1 MGKFS
6 DLVGSWGNETEARLL
21 AVWRGSI
28 DMLADEMTTTRSNGG
43 RLPHLTGNLM
53 RSLLAST
60 AAMPPTGGADDLY
73 DGQDIGSV
81 TASLTIDQ
89 TVWLGYQA
97 IYARRQNYGF
107 VGEDELGR
115 TYNQE
120 GAHFVEAAILAWPTI
135 VELVA
140 EDIRAKVM
148 ARG

>member
-1 MGKFS
+1 
-6 DLVGSWGNETEARLL
+6 
-21 AVWRGSI
+21 
-28 DMLADEMTTTRSNGG
+28 
-43 RLPHLTGNLM
+43 M

-60 AAMPPTGGADDLY
+60 SAMPDTGAADAQY
-73 DGQDIGSV
+73 VGQDIGSV
-81 TASLTIDQ
+81 TASLTTDQ

-107 VGEDELGR
+107 VGEDSLGR

-120 GAHFVEAAILAWPTI
+120 GAHFVEAAVAVWPTI

-140 EDIRAKVM
+140 EDIKAKVM

>member
-1 MGKFS
+1 MGKFA
-6 DLVGSWGNETEARLL
+6 DLVGDWANETEARLT

-28 DMLADEMTTTRSNGG
+28 DMLADEMTTTRANGG
-43 RLPHLTGNLM
+43 RLPILTGNLM

-60 AAMPPTGGADDLY
+60 SAMPDTGAADAQY
-73 DGQDIGSV
+73 VGQDIGSV
-81 TASLTIDQ
+81 TASLTTDQ

-107 VGEDELGR
+107 VGEDSLGR

-120 GAHFVEAAILAWPTI
+120 GAHFVEAAVAVWPTI

-140 EDIRAKVM
+140 EDIKAKVM